1 MVESS
6 RVPLNGQTKL
16 LLQHAATPS
25 QRYQSFSYL
34 AAVAAVLKHDITE
47 DAEVIE
53 ALLTVEVGINSH
65 INRFASCTICEL

>member
-16 LLQHAATPS
+16 LLQHAATRS

-53 ALLTVEVGINSH
+53 ALLTVKLESTAISTD
-65 INRFASCTICEL
+65 SCTNICEL